1 MIVDDKELIMRITTL
16 VVAALAEHT
25 DPRRVVLGVSNRHV
39 HLSEGDYRTLFG
51 TGEPTVKAWVV
62 QHGEFA
68 ADQTVTIQG
77 PRGTME
83 RVRVMG
89 PCRPRS
95 QVELSQSDCRALGVD
110 APVRQSGYL
119 DDAAPITIIG
129 PAGRIDL
136 EHAAIVAARHIHL
149 GPDDAKRLGVNDQ
162 DLVRVRVDGERGG
175 VLDNVICRVKDSYIA
190 EVHLDTD
197 EANGVGGRTG
207 DKVLILRAENSGPE
221 N

>member
-1 MIVDDKELIMRITTL
+1 MTVDDQVLITRITQL
-16 VVAALAEHT
+16 VVDALADHA

-39 HLSEGDYRTLFG
+39 HLSPGDYRTLFG
-51 TGEPTVKAWVV
+51 EGEPTVKAWVV

-68 ADQTVTIQG
+68 AEQTVTIAG
-77 PRGTME
+77 PRGQME

-95 QVELSQSDCRALGVD
+95 QVELSKTDARALGVD
-110 APVRQSGYL
+110 APVRQSGHL

-129 PAGRIDL
+129 PAGSVDL
-136 EHAAIVAARHIHL
+136 DHAAIVAARHIHL
-149 GPDDAKRLGVNDQ
+149 GPDDARRLGVSDQ
-162 DLVRVRVDGERGG
+162 DLVQVRIDGDRGG
-175 VLDNVICRVKDSYIA
+175 TLDNVICRVKDSYTA

-207 DKVLILRAENSGPE
+207 DKVLIIGSGS
-221 N
+221 